1 MHMIERVL
9 IKHQV
14 RLYILGA
21 VIGVI
26 SGLVAVGFRWL
37 ILGFGILFVWVP
49 QNIGIIGWLVI
60 PVLGGLIVAFIVQ
73 NYAPEARGHGVPE
86 LMDAYTL
93 RGGRIR
99 MRVPLWKSLA
109 SAICIGSGGSC
120 GREGPIAQIGGGI
133 GSVLARK
140 LNLNARMTKTLVVC
154 GVASGIA
161 ASFNAPLGGTLFGI
175 EVIAGG
181 LIGFSIIPV
190 ILSSVVAT
198 ALANAFLGNQPSFQ
212 APIFSLNNYFELVL
226 YLVLGFLLGI
236 TSVLWTRGFYGI
248 EDLLERIKVSRY
260 FLPAI
265 GGLIVGGL
273 AISAII
279 MEEAFSYVGIFRPDE
294 PYFPANMGVG
304 YAFMDAALIGSVSLV
319 LLLAF
324 GLLKAV
330 STSFTLGSGGSGGVF
345 APTLY
350 IGTALGGAF
359 GMLCSIILPSIV
371 LQPMAFAIVG
381 MAALFAGSGRAPIT
395 CIVMVME
402 MTNDYSM
409 ILPLM
414 IAVSTSFLVAS
425 SIEEE
430 SIYSLKLSRRGVKL
444 SRGFY
449 IGALKE
455 IKAET
460 VMTKFPTTLSPDMTK
475 EEVLKIIDDT
485 QHTKFP
491 VVDREGR
498 IVGTL
503 ITEDLFS
510 QVALEGTC
518 PVEGLMNSD
527 FMHVTADSS
536 MDSILHAMLERGEG
550 HAVVV
555 DSTNPRKMIGF
566 ITKADVLRAYE
577 LSIVRLREEGE
588 PIEAIDPLE
597 TTLEAI
603 DGID

>member
-1 MHMIERVL
+1 MIEKAI

-21 VIGVI
+21 IIGVV

-37 ILGFGILFVWVP
+37 ILGFSVLFVWIP
-49 QNIGIIGWLVI
+49 QNVGLFGWLVI

-73 NYAPEARGHGVPE
+73 RYAPEAKGHGVPE
-86 LMDAYTL
+86 LMDAYAL

-99 MRVPLWKSLA
+99 MRVPLLKSLA
-109 SAICIGSGGSC
+109 SALCIGSGGSC
-120 GREGPIAQIGGGI
+120 GREGPIAQIGGGV
-133 GSVLARK
+133 GSAIAGKLK
-140 LNLNARMTKTLVVC
+140 LNTRITKTLVVC
-154 GVASGIA
+154 GVSSGIA

-175 EVIAGG
+175 EIIAGG
-181 LIGFSIIPV
+181 LVGFSIIPV

-198 ALANAFLGNQPSFQ
+198 ALANAILGNQPSFQ
-212 APIFSLNNYFELVL
+212 APLFSLNNYFELGF
-226 YLVLGFLLGI
+226 YLILGLLFGLI
-236 TSVLWTRGFYGI
+236 SVAWTRGFYTI
-248 EDLLERIKVSRY
+248 EDFLERLRVSKY
-260 FLPAI
+260 LLPAI
-265 GGLIVGGL
+265 GGLLVGGL
-273 AISAII
+273 AISIVFV
-279 MEEAFSYVGIFRPDE
+279 EQAFSYSGFFKPNE

-304 YAFMDAALIGSVSLV
+304 YAFMDTALLGSVPLAV
-319 LLLAF
+319 LLIF
-324 GLLKAV
+324 GIVKAL

-350 IGTALGGAF
+350 MGTALGGAF
-359 GMLCSIILPSIV
+359 GLACSIAFPGVIPE
-371 LQPMAFAIVG
+371 PMAFGIVG

-402 MTNDYSM
+402 MTSDYSM

-444 SRGFY
+444 RRGSY
-449 IGALKE
+449 IGALRE
-455 IKAET
+455 IKAGQ
-460 VMTKFPTTLSPDMTK
+460 VMTKIPTALAPGMTK
-475 EEVLKIIDDT
+475 EEVLKIVDDT

-491 VVDREGR
+491 VVNGEGR
-498 IVGTL
+498 VVGTL
-503 ITEDLFS
+503 ITEDLFCEI
-510 QVALEGTC
+510 AIEGTC
-518 PVEGLMNSD
+518 PVEALMNPD
-527 FMHVTADSS
+527 FLHITADSS
-536 MDSILHAMLERGEG
+536 MDSVLHAMLERGEG

-555 DSTNPRKMIGF
+555 DATNPHKMIGF

-588 PIEAIDPLE
+588 PIDAIDPLS
-597 TTLEAI
+597 TILESI
-603 DGID
+603 DGIE

>member
-1 MHMIERVL
+1 MIERIV

-37 ILGFGILFVWVP
+37 ILAFSILFVWIP
-49 QNIGIIGWLVI
+49 QNIGLFGWLVI
-60 PVLGGLIVAFIVQ
+60 PVLGGLMVAFIVQ
-73 NYAPEARGHGVPE
+73 KYAPEARGHGVPE

-99 MRVPLWKSLA
+99 MRVPLLKSLA
-109 SAICIGSGGSC
+109 SAVCIGSGGSC
-120 GREGPIAQIGGGI
+120 GREGPIAQIGGGV
-133 GSVLARK
+133 GSVIAGK
-140 LNLNARMTKTLVVC
+140 LNLNTRMTKTLVVC
-154 GVASGIA
+154 GVSSGIA

-175 EVIAGG
+175 EIIAGG
-181 LIGFSIIPV
+181 LVGFSIIPV

-198 ALANAFLGNQPSFQ
+198 ALADAILGNQPSFQ
-212 APIFSLNNYFELVL
+212 APLFSLNNYFELVF
-226 YLVLGFLLGI
+226 YLILGVLLGVA
-236 TSVLWTRGFYGI
+236 SVLWTRGFYGM
-248 EDLLERIKVSRY
+248 EDILERIKVSRY
-260 FLPAI
+260 SLPAI
-265 GGLIVGGL
+265 GGLLVGGL
-273 AISAII
+273 AVSVVLV
-279 MEEAFSYVGIFRPDE
+279 EETFSYFGVFRPGE

-304 YAFMDAALIGSVSLV
+304 YAFMDSALVGSVSLTV
-319 LLLAF
+319 LLAF
-324 GLLKAV
+324 GLLKAL

-359 GMLCSIILPSIV
+359 GLVCSIVFPSIV
-371 LQPMAFAIVG
+371 PQPMAFAIVG

-402 MTNDYSM
+402 MTSDYSM

-444 SRGFY
+444 RRGFY
-449 IGALKE
+449 ISALKE
-455 IKAET
+455 IKVGH
-460 VMTKFPTTLSPDMTK
+460 VMTEAPTILTPDMTRD
-475 EEVLKIIDDT
+475 EVLKIVDDT

-491 VVDREGR
+491 VVDKESRV
-498 IVGTL
+498 VGTL
-503 ITEDLFS
+503 ITEDLFCELA
-510 QVALEGTC
+510 VEGAC
-518 PVEGLMNSD
+518 PVEALMNAK
-527 FMHVTADSS
+527 FLHITADSS
-536 MDSILHAMLERGEG
+536 MDSVLHAMLERGEG

-555 DSTNPRKMIGF
+555 ESLNPHKMIGF

-588 PIEAIDPLE
+588 SIEAIDPLD
-597 TTLEAI
+597 TTLESI
-603 DGID
+603 EGIE

>member
-1 MHMIERVL
+1 MIEKVV

-21 VIGVI
+21 VVGVI

-37 ILGFGILFVWVP
+37 ILVFSVLFVWIP
-49 QNIGIIGWLVI
+49 QNIGLVGWLLI
-60 PVLGGLIVAFIVQ
+60 PALGGLIVAFIVLR
-73 NYAPEARGHGVPE
+73 YAPEARGHGVPE

-99 MRVPLWKSLA
+99 MRVPLLKSLA
-109 SAICIGSGGSC
+109 SAVCIGSGGSC
-120 GREGPIAQIGGGI
+120 GREGPIAQIGGGV
-133 GSVLARK
+133 GSALARK
-140 LNLNARMTKTLVVC
+140 LNLNTRMTKTLVVC
-154 GVASGIA
+154 GVSSGIA

-175 EVIAGG
+175 EIIAGG
-181 LIGFSIIPV
+181 IVGFSIIPV

-198 ALANAFLGNQPSFQ
+198 ALANAILGNQPSFQ
-212 APIFSLNNYFELVL
+212 APLFLLNNYFELVF
-226 YLVLGFLLGI
+226 YLILGLLLGLI
-236 TSVLWTRGFYGI
+236 SVMWTRGFYRI
-248 EDLLERIKVSRY
+248 EDVLDRIKVSKY
-260 FLPAI
+260 SLPAI
-265 GGLIVGGL
+265 GGLLVGGFAVSVVL
-273 AISAII
+273 
-279 MEEAFSYVGIFRPDE
+279 MEDASSYAGVFRLGE

-304 YAFMDAALIGSVSLV
+304 YAFMDAALVGSVSLTA
-319 LLLAF
+319 LLVF
-324 GLLKAV
+324 GLLKAL
-330 STSFTLGSGGSGGVF
+330 STSLTLGSGGSGGVF

-359 GMLCSIILPSIV
+359 GLVCSIILPGV
-371 LQPMAFAIVG
+371 VPQPMAFAIVG

-402 MTNDYSM
+402 MTSDYSM

-430 SIYSLKLSRRGVKL
+430 SIYSLKLSRRGVRL
-444 SRGFY
+444 RRGFY

-455 IKAET
+455 IKAGH
-460 VMTKFPTTLSPDMTK
+460 VMTESPTILTPDMTK
-475 EEVLKIIDDT
+475 KEVLKIVDDT

-491 VVDREGR
+491 VVDKEGR
-498 IVGTL
+498 VVGTL
-503 ITEDLFS
+503 ITEDLFCEIA
-510 QVALEGTC
+510 VEDAC

-527 FMHVTADSS
+527 FMHITADSS
-536 MDSILHAMLERGEG
+536 MDSVLHAMLEKGEG
-550 HAVVV
+550 HAVVI
-555 DSTNPRKMIGF
+555 DSIDPDRMIGF

-588 PIEAIDPLE
+588 PIEAIDPLD
-597 TTLEAI
+597 TTLESI
-603 DGID
+603 QGIE

>member
-1 MHMIERVL
+1 MIEKTV
-9 IKHQV
+9 IKHQI

-21 VIGVI
+21 IVGII

-37 ILGFGILFVWVP
+37 ILAFSILFVAIP
-49 QNIGIIGWLVI
+49 QNFGLLGWLII
-60 PVLGGLIVAFIVQ
+60 PVVGGLIVAFIVQ
-73 NYAPEARGHGVPE
+73 RYAPEARGHGVPE
-86 LMDAYTL
+86 LMDAYAL
-93 RGGRIR
+93 RGGKIR
-99 MRVPLWKSLA
+99 MRVPLLKSLA
-109 SAICIGSGGSC
+109 SAVCIGSGGSC
-120 GREGPIAQIGGGI
+120 GREGPIAQIGGGV
-133 GSVLARK
+133 GSAIARE
-140 LNLNARMTKTLVVC
+140 LNLNTRMTKTLVVC

-175 EVIAGG
+175 EIIAGG
-181 LIGFSIIPV
+181 LVGFSIIPV

-198 ALANAFLGNQPSFQ
+198 ALANVILGNQPSFQ
-212 APIFSLNNYFELVL
+212 APLFALNNYPE
-226 YLVLGFLLGI
+226 LGFYLILGLLFGLI
-236 TSVLWTRGFYGI
+236 SVAWTRGFYGV
-248 EDLLERIKVSRY
+248 EDFLERLRVSKY
-260 FLPAI
+260 LLPAI
-265 GGLIVGGL
+265 GGLLVGGL
-273 AISAII
+273 GMFVIFL
-279 MEEAFSYVGIFRPDE
+279 EQAFSYDGLFRFGE

-304 YAFMDAALIGSVSLV
+304 YAFMDAALIGSVPLA
-319 LLLAF
+319 LLLTF
-324 GLLKAV
+324 GIIKAV

-359 GMLCSIILPSIV
+359 GLVCSIIFPSLIP
-371 LQPMAFAIVG
+371 QPMAFGIVG
-381 MAALFAGSGRAPIT
+381 MAALFAGTGRAPIT

-430 SIYSLKLSRRGVKL
+430 SIYSLKLARRGVRL
-444 SRGFY
+444 RRGFY

-455 IKAET
+455 IQAGQ
-460 VMTKFPTTLSPDMTK
+460 VMTRSPTLLTPDMTK
-475 EEVLKIIDDT
+475 DEVLKIVDNT

-491 VVDREGR
+491 VIDNDGR

-503 ITEDLFS
+503 ITEDLFCD
-510 QVALEGTC
+510 VAVEDTC
-518 PVEGLMNSD
+518 PVKGLMNPN
-527 FMHVTADSS
+527 FLHITADSS
-536 MDSILHAMLERGEG
+536 MDSVLHAMLERGEG

-555 DSTNPRKMIGF
+555 DAANPHKMIGF

-588 PIEAIDPLE
+588 PIEAIDPLG
-597 TTLEAI
+597 TSLESI
-603 DGID
+603 DGFE

>member
-1 MHMIERVL
+1 MIEKAI

-21 VIGVI
+21 IIGVV

-37 ILGFGILFVWVP
+37 ILGFSVLSVWIP
-49 QNIGIIGWLVI
+49 QNIGLVGWLVI

-73 NYAPEARGHGVPE
+73 QYAPEAKGHGVPE
-86 LMDAYTL
+86 LMDAYAL

-99 MRVPLWKSLA
+99 MRVPLLKSLA

-120 GREGPIAQIGGGI
+120 GREGPIAQIGGGV
-133 GSVLARK
+133 GSAIAGK
-140 LNLNARMTKTLVVC
+140 LNLNTRITKTLVVC
-154 GVASGIA
+154 GVSSGIA

-175 EVIAGG
+175 EIIAGG
-181 LIGFSIIPV
+181 LVGFSIIPV

-198 ALANAFLGNQPSFQ
+198 ALANAILGNQPSFQ
-212 APIFSLNNYFELVL
+212 APLFSLNNYFELGF
-226 YLVLGFLLGI
+226 YLILGLLFGLI
-236 TSVLWTRGFYGI
+236 SVAWTRGFYAI
-248 EDLLERIKVSRY
+248 EDFLERLRVSKY
-260 FLPAI
+260 FLPAT
-265 GGLIVGGL
+265 GGLLVGGL
-273 AISAII
+273 AITVIFL
-279 MEEAFSYVGIFRPDE
+279 EQAFSYSGLFRPNE

-304 YAFMDAALIGSVSLV
+304 YAFMDAALLGNLSILV
-319 LLLAF
+319 LLIF
-324 GLLKAV
+324 GIMKAL

-359 GMLCSIILPSIV
+359 GLTCSMVFPSVIPE
-371 LQPMAFAIVG
+371 PMAFGIVG

-402 MTNDYSM
+402 MTRDYSM

-414 IAVSTSFLVAS
+414 VAVSTSFLVAS

-444 SRGFY
+444 RRGFY

-455 IKAET
+455 MKVGH
-460 VMTKFPTTLSPDMTK
+460 VMTKSPTILTQDMTK
-475 EEVLKIIDDT
+475 EEVLKIVNET

-491 VVDREGR
+491 VVDKDDRV
-498 IVGTL
+498 VGTL
-503 ITEDLFS
+503 VTEDLFC
-510 QVALEGTC
+510 EGAVEDAC
-518 PVEGLMNSD
+518 PVKALMSSD
-527 FMHVTADSS
+527 FMHITADSS
-536 MDSILHAMLERGEG
+536 MDSVLHAMLERGEG

-555 DSTNPRKMIGF
+555 DSLNPHKMIGF
-566 ITKADVLRAYE
+566 ITKADVLRAYD

-588 PIEAIDPLE
+588 PVEAIDPLKL
-597 TTLEAI
+597 TLESI
-603 DGID
+603 EEYE